1 MHITITFTHITCVFP
16 YLHLLHMTFLD
27 PGDFSCDQ
35 REFWFVQIET
45 SSLFPS
51 FCGLLKTLMRQCRLV
66 KLLTEFIDPT
76 DQLAGTHFQE
86 SIVVMRVCL

>member
-1 MHITITFTHITCVFP
+1 MVRESFGLFR
-16 YLHLLHMTFLD
+16 LRHLLF
-27 PGDFSCDQ
+27 C
-35 REFWFVQIET
+35 
-45 SSLFPS
+45 LF
-51 FCGLLKTLMRQCRLV
+51 FCGLFKTQMRQCRLV